1 MLGSSLSLKKLVE
14 RDEAEALK
22 KWGSRDSGG
31 VLGELLGPLLK
42 DKNPNHP
49 PSALLDKD
57 VPNFVM
63 NNLFSENQNQVL
75 HHYFYLA

>member
-1 MLGSSLSLKKLVE
+1 MTKISLSLKKLVE

-42 DKNPNHP
+42 DKKPK
-49 PSALLDKD
+49 KD
-57 VPNFVM
+57 NK
-63 NNLFSENQNQVL
+63 SKKEK
-75 HHYFYLA
+75 